1 MVFVELIA
9 EHVTAL
15 ISVAGYPGIFVLMA
29 LESMI
34 TPLPS
39 ELVMPFAGFLV
50 SNGPMD
56 FWLAAFVG
64 ALGSLFGSL
73 LSYYAG
79 MKLGRPAILR
89 FGKYVFLN
97 EHHLKW
103 TEQWFQKHGAKTIF
117 VGRLLP
123 AVRHIISIPA
133 GLGRMNV
140 VKFSAYTFA
149 GAFVWCAFLTFMGMR
164 LKENWQVILQYTA
177 AIDAIV
183 VIAILAAAAFF
194 VFSHVKRK
202 NRAKK

>member
-15 ISVAGYPGIFVLMA
+15 ISAAGYPGIFLLMA

-50 SNGPMD
+50 SNGAMD
-56 FWLAAFVG
+56 FWLVAFVG

-73 LSYYAG
+73 ISYYAG
-79 MKLGRPAILR
+79 MKLGRPVILR

-117 VGRLLP
+117 IGRLLP

-133 GLGRMNV
+133 GLGKMNLAE
-140 VKFSAYTFA
+140 FSAYTFA
-149 GAFVWCAFLTFMGMR
+149 GAFVWCAFLTFLGMQ
-164 LKENWQVILQYTA
+164 LKENWQVILQFTT

-194 VFSHVKRK
+194 VFSHMKRK
-202 NRAKK
+202 NRAK